1 MRLGSVLYGDNSNR
15 FEFLTNPHTSGIML
29 PLKRSLQL
37 LSAVSLLAGGHSLQ
51 AAPQK
56 FSFSY
61 EAKTLAQGQF
71 EFENNMNWG
80 HSSGEDGYKFEH
92 EFEYGI
98 TDNFQISVLAVWEH
112 EKVAGEGSDSAF
124 GYAGVEGI
132 YQLSNPTKDV
142 VGSAL
147 LGEVA
152 IGPDELNL
160 ESKFI
165 LSKDVGPLSFV
176 YNVGLEAVWENDYN
190 DPVAEFEQSFGV
202 SYAVCPNFSVGI
214 EGLHAAVFP
223 DWSSAEENGFYL
235 GPNIGIRSGSFWGVV
250 TAGWEVTN
258 DEASPDVMLK
268 VRFGF
273 VF

>member
-1 MRLGSVLYGDNSNR
+1 MQKRTLSFLLTLGLIGSAH
-15 FEFLTNPHTSGIML
+15 LT
-29 PLKRSLQL
+29 
-37 LSAVSLLAGGHSLQ
+37 Q

-56 FSFSY
+56 FGYSY

-80 HSSGEDGYKFEH
+80 HLSGEDGFKFEH

-112 EKVAGEGSDSAF
+112 ERVSGEGSDSAF

-132 YQLSNPTKDV
+132 YRLTNPAKDV
-142 VGSAL
+142 IGSAL

-160 ESKFI
+160 ESKLI
-165 LSKDVGPLSFV
+165 LSKDLGPVTFV
-176 YNVGLEAVWENDYN
+176 YNVGLESVWENDYN
-190 DPVAEFEQSFGV
+190 DPVAEFEQSFGI
-202 SYAVCPNFSVGI
+202 SYAVCPNFSIGL

-235 GPNIGIRSGSFWGVV
+235 GPNMGFRAGSFWGVV
-250 TAGWEVTN
+250 STGWEVTN
-258 DEASPDVMLK
+258 DEASPDFMLK
-268 VRFGF
+268 VRVGI